1 MTGKHLSIIFTW
13 SKLEVARGG
22 NWQHRGK
29 RSDFTR
35 QSNPIFVQ
43 YCQVAQN
50 SCSFNIK
57 CSGAAALGY
66 LFTGHSHKSP
76 KSHRVVIWTEK
87 WTRSN
92 KLRMG
97 HLSIWIHIKLLAKN
111 LSVPPFQLPSVGSP
125 LKAQQWPPRHS
136 GNQGS
141 PQICPFSSPG
151 RPDSICSTQGVV
163 SDLC

>member
-57 CSGAAALGY
+57 CSGAAAQWY
-66 LFTGHSHKSP
+66 LFTGHSQKSP

-87 WTRSN
+87 WTWSN

-97 HLSIWIHIKLLAKN
+97 HWSIWIHIKLLANK
-111 LSVPPFQLPSVGSP
+111 SFRSP
-125 LKAQQWPPRHS
+125 LSTSFCWEPFKGSTVATQTLGQSRQPPDLPFFFPRPPRQHLLHS
-136 GNQGS
+136 R
-141 PQICPFSSPG
+141 C
-151 RPDSICSTQGVV
+151 R
-163 SDLC
+163 L